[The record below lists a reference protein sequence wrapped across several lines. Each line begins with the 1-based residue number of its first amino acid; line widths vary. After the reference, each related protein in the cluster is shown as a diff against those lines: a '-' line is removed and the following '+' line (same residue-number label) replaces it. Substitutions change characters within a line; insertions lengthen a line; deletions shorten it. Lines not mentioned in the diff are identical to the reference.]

1 MKILIVAATIP
12 EIAPLYADFGLA
24 ERAFVQTPEF
34 DILITGVGMVATS
47 FALGRKIT
55 SGYNLVLNLG
65 IAGCFNPEIPLGTV
79 LNIVHDEFSELGA
92 EDPSGFIGIEEL
104 GFGKSKF
111 SGHHHLLNDTLNTLQ
126 KVSGITVNQVHG
138 ASPGIEDVKIRLN
151 PVTES
156 MEGAAVFYCSG
167 QAGLP
172 CLQVRAISNYVEPRN
187 RDNWRI
193 GLAIANLNE
202 WAIRFLTN
210 A

>member
-12 EIAPLYADFGLA
+12 EIAPLYAHFGLA
-24 ERAFVQTPEF
+24 EKAFMQTPEF

-47 FALGRKIT
+47 FALGRKI
-55 SGYNLVLNLG
+55 SPEYQLVLNLG
-65 IAGCFNPEIPLGTV
+65 IAGCFDPEIAPGTV
-79 LNIVHDEFSELGA
+79 LNIVQDEFSELGA
-92 EDPSGFIGIEEL
+92 EDSAGFISIEQL
-104 GFGKSKF
+104 GFGQSKF
-111 SGHHHLLNDTLNTLQ
+111 SSHHHLLNDPLAALQ

-138 ASPGIEDVKIRLN
+138 SERSIAEVKIRLN

-156 MEGAAVFYCSG
+156 MEGAAVFYCSA

-172 CLQVRAISNYVEPRN
+172 CLQVRSISNHVEPRN
-187 RDNWRI
+187 RDNWKI

-210 A
+210 T